1 MTATSSEVNA
11 ADRATD
17 PIAVVKAFLLA
28 LQAGE
33 LDQALELLD
42 ENVTYINVTL
52 PRVRGRRGV
61 ERLFRSAYEKL
72 HGGFRVHFHAIAAE
86 GNTVRT
92 DRTDELVMGRVR
104 QRIWVYGRFE
114 VAEGKITLWR
124 DSFDWFDV
132 FVGLVRGIGGA
143 FVPALNRPWPGD
155 SAPA

>member
-1 MTATSSEVNA
+1 MTATSSEVSASDRA
-11 ADRATD
+11 ADPAG
-17 PIAVVKAFLLA
+17 VVKAFLFA

-52 PRVRGRRGV
+52 PRVSGRRGV
-61 ERLFRSAYEKL
+61 ERLFRLAYEKL
-72 HGGFRVHFHAIAAE
+72 DGGFRVHFHAIAAE
-86 GNTVRT
+86 GDTVLT

-114 VAEGKITLWR
+114 VADGKITLWR
-124 DSFDWFDV
+124 DSFDWLDV
-132 FVGLVRGIGGA
+132 LVGLIRGIAGA

-155 SAPA
+155 SAPT